1 MGDAGRDAV
10 GRDDPLRARVC
21 DAALVCLA
29 RWGLTKTT
37 LEDVAREAGCGRAT
51 IYRTFEG
58 GKAEVMAEVLRRE
71 VARFR
76 AQVDDAVAGA
86 DADDATEVVVAGV
99 VAAARFLRSHRALGY
114 LFAHEPDVILPW
126 VSFHHID
133 VVHGIATD
141 VAGPHLRPFVADDE
155 AAARAAELL
164 VRTVLSYVLN
174 PSPGHHLTDPRQAR
188 RLLST
193 YVVPGIVPTARTSH
207 TTASPTT
214 EAPCP

>member
-1 MGDAGRDAV
+1 MGDEAA
-10 GRDDPLRARVC
+10 LRGRVC
-21 DAALVCLA
+21 DAALACMA

-37 LEDVAREAGCGRAT
+37 LEDVAREAGCSRAT
-51 IYRTFEG
+51 IYRTFQG
-58 GKAEVMAEVLRRE
+58 GKPEVMAEVLRRE
-71 VARFR
+71 VARFT
-76 AQVDDAVAGA
+76 AQVDAAVAAA
-86 DADDATEVVVAGV
+86 DPDDLTDVVVAGV
-99 VAAARFLRSHRALGY
+99 VAAARFLRSHRPLAY

-126 VSFHHID
+126 VSFHRID

-141 VAGPHLRPFVADDE
+141 VAGPHLRRFVADADDPDL

-174 PSPGHHLTDPRQAR
+174 PSPGHHLTDPTQAR

-193 YVVPGIVPTARTSH
+193 YVVPGITAAATVP
-207 TTASPTT
+207 SPT

>member
-1 MGDAGRDAV
+1 MGEDE
-10 GRDDPLRARVC
+10 LRARVC
-21 DAALVCLA
+21 DAALACMA

-51 IYRTFEG
+51 IYRTFQG

-71 VARFR
+71 VARFGS
-76 AQVDDAVAGA
+76 QVDAAIGAV
-86 DADDATEVVVAGV
+86 DPDDATEVVVAGV

-126 VSFHHID
+126 VSFNRID
-133 VVHGIATD
+133 VVYGIATD
-141 VAGPHLRPFVADDE
+141 VASPHLRRFVADGDE
-155 AAARAAELL
+155 AARAAELL

-174 PSPGHHLTDPRQAR
+174 PSPGHHLTDPEQAR

-193 YVVPGIVPTARTSH
+193 YVVPGLVRTTPTTSY
-207 TTASPTT
+207 ATT

>member
-1 MGDAGRDAV
+1 MGPQGDAE
-10 GRDDPLRARVC
+10 LRGRVC
-21 DAALVCLA
+21 DAALACLA

-51 IYRTFEG
+51 IYRTFQG

-71 VARFR
+71 VARFG
-76 AQVDDAVAGA
+76 AQVDTAVAAA
-86 DADDATEVVVAGV
+86 DPDDPTDVVVAGV
-99 VAAARFLRSHRALGY
+99 VAAARFLRSHRALNY

-126 VSFHHID
+126 VSFNRID
-133 VVHGIATD
+133 VVYGIATD
-141 VAGPHLRPFVADDE
+141 VAGPHLRRFVADDE
-155 AAARAAELL
+155 AAARASELL

-174 PSPGHHLTDPRQAR
+174 PSPGHHLTDPQQAR

-193 YVVPGIVPTARTSH
+193 YVVPGLLRAIA
-207 TTASPTT
+207 TT